1 MGSEMCIRD
10 RRPADAN
17 ETSRAWEDAVSH
29 DGPTAM
35 ILSRQD
41 VRVVTDGSAITAG
54 AGVVGD
60 DTSDPDVILIGT
72 GSEVSLCVDAAD
84 TLRASGRSVRVVSMP
99 SWDRFR
105 SQPVAVR
112 NSILTPGVPTVS
124 VEAGST
130 FGWHEWSDRQVGI
143 DRFGASAPGDVA
155 LDRLG
160 INVDAVVATVDEMLG
175 GGA

>member
-1 MGSEMCIRD
+1 
-10 RRPADAN
+10 
-17 ETSRAWEDAVSH
+17 
-29 DGPTAM
+29 
-35 ILSRQD
+35 
-41 VRVVTDGSAITAG
+41 
-54 AGVVGD
+54 
-60 DTSDPDVILIGT
+60 
-72 GSEVSLCVDAAD
+72 
-84 TLRASGRSVRVVSMP
+84 MP

-112 NSILTPGVPTVS
+112 NSIVTPGVPSVS
-124 VEAGST
+124 VEAAST

>member
-1 MGSEMCIRD
+1 
-10 RRPADAN
+10 
-17 ETSRAWEDAVSH
+17 
-29 DGPTAM
+29 
-35 ILSRQD
+35 
-41 VRVVTDGSAITAG
+41 
-54 AGVVGD
+54 
-60 DTSDPDVILIGT
+60 
-72 GSEVSLCVDAAD
+72 
-84 TLRASGRSVRVVSMP
+84 MP

-105 SQPVAVR
+105 LQSVAIR

-155 LDRLG
+155 LDCLG
-160 INVDAVVATVDEMLG
+160 INVDTIVATVDEMFG